1 MVVPGLQT
9 LGGPVPPGPMAVAS
23 TNACLGPAM
32 EPTLV
37 LIAYVVFS
45 GRELTVTF
53 SICHR
58 PVRLS
63 SVSL

>member
-1 MVVPGLQT
+1 
-9 LGGPVPPGPMAVAS
+9 
-23 TNACLGPAM
+23 M

-63 SVSL
+63 SVVCLSVTLVHPTQLVAIFGNFFHRTIAQGL